1 MSNTQLANYMSAAG
15 ILAFLLAQ
23 AGIIL
28 PQEKI
33 AFILYAL
40 WTLGWNVY
48 NFYNRYSK
56 GDISLGGFKKDE
68 TLSV

>member
-1 MSNTQLANYMSAAG
+1 MSQTQLANYMSAAG

-23 AGIIL
+23 AGIIF

-33 AFILYAL
+33 AFILYAC

-48 NFYNRYSK
+48 NFYQRFKK
-56 GDISLGGFKKDE
+56 GDISLGGIRKPPFE
-68 TLSV
+68 S